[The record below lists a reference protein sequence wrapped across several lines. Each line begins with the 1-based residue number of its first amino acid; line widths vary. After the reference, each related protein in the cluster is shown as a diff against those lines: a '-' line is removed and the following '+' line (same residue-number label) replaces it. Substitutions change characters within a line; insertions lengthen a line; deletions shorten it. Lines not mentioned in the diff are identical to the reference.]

1 LRANMCPFIWLAT
14 SSPHYTTFPAHA
26 FGGLVHP
33 IRLIISK
40 TSPVTPF
47 SLHALW
53 GPLLAFI
60 GPGEALRHVEAGLD
74 ISDPICLSCLLEWVI
89 AFRLDKD
96 LCPVQPPSSTLLH
109 TIWVVSL
116 VGSADLVPIP
126 MGSIRGGSDKTLSS
140 QSPRV
145 YDLPEF
151 LLAPNTWLPTST
163 GNSTGGASLILS

>member
-1 LRANMCPFIWLAT
+1 MCPFIWLAT

-40 TSPVTPF
+40 SSPVTPF

-126 MGSIRGGSDKTLSS
+126 MGSIRVVKHWAVKAHARNSCSHQTHGSL
-140 QSPRV
+140 
-145 YDLPEF
+145 LPPETVPE
-151 LLAPNTWLPTST
+151 APL
-163 GNSTGGASLILS
+163 